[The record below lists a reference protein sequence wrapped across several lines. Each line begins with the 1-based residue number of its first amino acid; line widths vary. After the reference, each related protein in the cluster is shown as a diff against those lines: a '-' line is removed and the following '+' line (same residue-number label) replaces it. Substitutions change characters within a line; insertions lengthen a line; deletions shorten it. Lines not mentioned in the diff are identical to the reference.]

1 MVENPLN
8 ENSVMNL
15 VKIWNKT
22 IKGKLYV
29 VGDIHGCYDLL
40 MSRLIEIGF
49 NFENDLL
56 VAVGDLVDRG
66 IQNIECVNL
75 IDQP

>member
-1 MVENPLN
+1 
-8 ENSVMNL
+8 MNL

-40 MSRLIEIGF
+40 MNRLI
-49 NFENDLL
+49 
-56 VAVGDLVDRG
+56 
-66 IQNIECVNL
+66 
-75 IDQP
+75 